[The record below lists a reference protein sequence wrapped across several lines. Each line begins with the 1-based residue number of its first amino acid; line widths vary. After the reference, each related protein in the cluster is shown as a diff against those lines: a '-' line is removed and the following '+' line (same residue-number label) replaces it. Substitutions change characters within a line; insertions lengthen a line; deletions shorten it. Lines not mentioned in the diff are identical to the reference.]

1 MILEFIPEKIRKIRK
16 EKDLIQSYMAEK
28 LGISVSAYS
37 KRERVQKISVDEFA
51 KILNI
56 FNIEEKN

>member
-16 EKDLIQSYMAEK
+16 EKDLTQSYMAEK

-37 KRERVQKISVDEFA
+37 KRERGQKISVDEFA